1 MDPCLKNA
9 IDRYFHAKAGEIP
22 AALDFPSPSL
32 LSDKKKSR
40 RFLSFF
46 FSFPS
51 FLLPLFLHRFLSFL
65 SFHTPPPPRFE
76 ESAVSTKVSKR
87 FASLSPRHSTKRDA
101 RCSTGKVATLL
112 RHARFH
118 SRGLEDTEASR
129 EWRFSSENIRAE
141 MRVGRSGG

>member
-1 MDPCLKNA
+1 MENPCLKNA
-9 IDRYFHAKAGEIP
+9 IDRYFHAKADEIP

-32 LSDKKKSR
+32 LSEKIVATLPF
-40 RFLSFF
+40 FLF
-46 FSFPS
+46 
-51 FLLPLFLHRFLSFL
+51 FLSFL
-65 SFHTPPPPRFE
+65 SPSPLPSPLSIVSLLSPLPRFE

>member
-1 MDPCLKNA
+1 MENPCLKNA
-9 IDRYFHAKAGEIP
+9 IDRYFHAKADEIP

-32 LSDKKKSR
+32 LSEKIVATLPF
-40 RFLSFF
+40 FLF
-46 FSFPS
+46 
-51 FLLPLFLHRFLSFL
+51 FLSFL
-65 SFHTPPPPRFE
+65 SPSPLPSPLSIVSLLSPLLSFE